1 MDVGIAEARDRP
13 PAAVPAEH
21 ADIGMLPVDLHS
33 VRGDD
38 RQSVV
43 EYGPGQAVVLD
54 EIPVAWAD
62 GDIAETLAVDGDNFA
77 APDTDRAAHSAGAL
91 HVDVGD
97 LLGETVVGSALGEFD
112 RVLHRPNR
120 SEEHTSELQS
130 LMRISYAVF
139 CFKTKTTTNQ
149 LLSSEQQQSSVY
161 TT

>member
-1 MDVGIAEARDRP
+1 
-13 PAAVPAEH
+13 
-21 ADIGMLPVDLHS
+21 MLPVDRHA

-112 RVLHRPNR
+112 RVLHRQNGIPFEIR

-130 LMRISYAVF
+130 LMRTSYAVF
-139 CFKTKTTTNQ
+139 C
-149 LLSSEQQQSSVY
+149 L
-161 TT
+161 

>member
-1 MDVGIAEARDRP
+1 MELAIDDVRDRR

-21 ADIGMLPVDLHS
+21 ADIGMLPFDRHA

-43 EYGPGQAVVLD
+43 EYGPGQEVVLD

-91 HVDVGD
+91 RVDVGD

-112 RVLHRPNR
+112 RVLHRQNGIPFEIDR

-139 CFKTKTTTNQ
+139 CLKK
-149 LLSSEQQQSSVY
+149 
-161 TT
+161 